1 MKICRLI
8 NYLTLVLL
16 FLSLAVSSCRN
27 SPAQASSLLLKN
39 KIENPVTYVKTY
51 QCAKTEFDY
60 SIESSGKIQ
69 PFFIQKV
76 MAASNGL
83 IDICLARN
91 NLSFS
96 KGKLI
101 IQLDTK
107 DLQIGLKRIEE
118 SIFNSETNY
127 KSDLLSQES
136 LLKGKRQGV
145 IDTVYRKLKGNNG
158 LSSAELDLKLVK
170 LDLAKSTITAP
181 FSGTLVNVKVQ
192 KGMYVKNGDELF
204 TIFSQDELYLEA
216 KILET
221 DIGLIRMGQTAYV
234 TPISS
239 VTKYKATV
247 FEINPMVDDHGMIS
261 IKLKLVDTRGLIPGM
276 NASTNILIP
285 QQRVLSVP
293 KEAIVNRSNRQV
305 IFTYEN
311 GLAKWNYVTV
321 GRDNGKDIE
330 IKEGLKSGQKV
341 ILTNNLQLAH
351 DAPVKEEK

>member
-1 MKICRLI
+1 
-8 NYLTLVLL
+8 
-16 FLSLAVSSCRN
+16 
-27 SPAQASSLLLKN
+27 
-39 KIENPVTYVKTY
+39 
-51 QCAKTEFDY
+51 
-60 SIESSGKIQ
+60 
-69 PFFIQKV
+69 

-91 NLSFS
+91 NLSFP
-96 KGKLI
+96 KDKLI

-107 DLQIGLKRIEE
+107 DLQIGVKRIEE

-136 LLKGKRQGV
+136 LLKGKRHGV

-204 TIFSQDELYLEA
+204 TTFSQDELYLQA

-221 DIGLIRMGQTAYV
+221 DISLIRMGQTAYV

-239 VTKYKATV
+239 VTRYKATV
-247 FEINPMVDDHGMIS
+247 YEINPMVDDHGMIS
-261 IKLKLVDTRGLIPGM
+261 IKLKLIDTRGLIPGM
-276 NASTNILIP
+276 NASTSILIP

-305 IFTYEN
+305 VFTYEN
-311 GLAKWNYVTV
+311 GLAKWNYVTI
-321 GRDNGKDIE
+321 GRE
-330 IKEGLKSGQKV
+330 IY
-341 ILTNNLQLAH
+341 
-351 DAPVKEEK
+351 